1 MIQKKK
7 KEVEGP
13 KSAYEIVD
21 ETIDNGNNEKNR
33 ENKNDNEDG
42 NDSNN
47 VNKNSIKDDNNQKSD
62 NKNDDN
68 KNDDKKENDIDNN
81 GEFIP
86 IITFDANDTSKN
98 KETKESR
105 YVIDNY
111 DYDLAIKYEK
121 RNFLKLF
128 YYIYF

>member
-62 NKNDDN
+62 NKN
-68 KNDDKKENDIDNN
+68 KKIY
-81 GEFIP
+81 
-86 IITFDANDTSKN
+86 SKPS
-98 KETKESR
+98 KTH
-105 YVIDNY
+105 
-111 DYDLAIKYEK
+111 EK
-121 RNFLKLF
+121 GYRFV
-128 YYIYF
+128 